1 MNMVVNA
8 VVYRKGRKQA
18 DLKLEDIDNWPVGG
32 DQFIWVGLLEPDA
45 DLLRKLQKKFHL
57 HDLAVE
63 DAFRAHQ
70 RPKIENYG
78 SSVFIALRTAL
89 RQGDTVEYGETHI
102 FAARGYVITV
112 RHGASRPYVEVRE
125 RCEAV
130 PEMLKKAEDFVVYAL
145 IDAVVDHYFS
155 VIEGYRQEVE
165 LIEASVFDEGFDRE
179 AMKRIYALKASLQQL
194 RKIAAPVT
202 EICNRLM
209 RFDMK
214 VIDEEIHPY
223 FRDVHDHVLRQ
234 LEDIDAL
241 KDAVN
246 FALEA
251 KLMMVSFQQ
260 NDVMKKLA
268 GWAAILAV
276 PTAVAGI
283 YGMNFEVMPE
293 LHWHYGYFGVLGLIG
308 GVSGYLFYRFRRAGW
323 L

>member
-1 MNMVVNA
+1 MGMVVNA
-8 VVYRKGRKQA
+8 AIYRKGRKQA
-18 DLKLEDIDNWPVGG
+18 DLKLEDIDHWPLGG
-32 DQFIWVGLLEPDA
+32 DQFIWIGLLEPDA
-45 DLLRKLQKKFHL
+45 ELLRKIQKKFSL

-70 RPKIENYG
+70 RPKIDNYG
-78 SSVFIALRTAL
+78 SSLFIALRTAL
-89 RQGDTVEYGETHI
+89 REGEAVAYGETHI
-102 FAARGYVITV
+102 FAGKGYVITV

-130 PEMLKKAEDFVVYAL
+130 PEMLKKGEDFVVYAL
-145 IDAVVDHYFS
+145 LDAVVDHYFS
-155 VIEGYRQEVE
+155 VIDGYRQQVE
-165 LIEASVFDEGFDRE
+165 IIESGIFDAGFDRSVL
-179 AMKRIYALKASLQQL
+179 KLIYDLKTSMQQL
-194 RKIAAPVT
+194 RKMVAPIT
-202 EICNRLM
+202 EICNRLV

-214 VIDEEIHPY
+214 VVDEEIHPY

-241 KDAVN
+241 KESVN

-260 NDVMKKLA
+260 NDVTKKLA

-276 PTAVAGI
+276 PTAVAGV
-283 YGMNFEVMPE
+283 YGMNFDVMPE
-293 LHWHYGYFGVLGLIG
+293 LHWQFGYFGVLGFIF

-323 L
+323 I